1 MIINFPNP
9 ELNSINKMLKKA
21 YLYTVAHNASSVESS
36 GRIVTHRVIA
46 YAISYKL
53 FLVLYFLHKLYCL
66 KLIADNFRQIG
77 YSYGGVYYFLNG
89 ISLVALNGCLSNPWI
104 RICRL
109 NIILVLLPNPKED

>member
-66 KLIADNFRQIG
+66 KLIADNFRQ
-77 YSYGGVYYFLNG
+77 VKQMLFLHR
-89 ISLVALNGCLSNPWI
+89 P
-104 RICRL
+104 
-109 NIILVLLPNPKED
+109 